1 MPITLEVPIIE
12 PISAVPLLVVCVFVL
27 FDVIVGLCKAFAT
40 HSYESE
46 EMRAGL
52 WHKSAIIGVTVLAYA
67 LQIVTAMMDFSV
79 VGIEAGTSV
88 PITLAVTA
96 YIVLMEVGSILESI
110 VTINPEL
117 GGRGLMRHFGGW
129 APSAADP
136 DATTELP
143 AVGGTDE

>member
-1 MPITLEVPIIE
+1 MPVTFELPPIE
-12 PISAVPLLVVCVFVL
+12 PISAVPFLVVCVFVAL
-27 FDVIVGLCKAFAT
+27 DIIFGLIKAFAT
-40 HSYESE
+40 HTYQSSK
-46 EMRAGL
+46 MRDGL
-52 WHKSAIIGVTVLAYA
+52 WHKSAVIGITILAYA

-117 GGRGLMRHFGGW
+117 GGRGLMRHFGGF
-129 APSAADP
+129 APDP
-136 DATTELP
+136 DATAELP
-143 AVGGTDE
+143 TVGGDE